1 MPFPII
7 GNIAIAKPFRR
18 KIIAMLINKSF
29 GFAFMIGE
37 IAAMAVAPHIAVPE
51 AIRIDNLE
59 SILKI
64 FEINM
69 PETKTKI
76 TKIEMYGKY
85 VEVM

>member
-1 MPFPII
+1 
-7 GNIAIAKPFRR
+7 
-18 KIIAMLINKSF
+18 
-29 GFAFMIGE
+29 MIGE

-69 PETKTKI
+69 PEIKTKI

>member
-1 MPFPII
+1 
-7 GNIAIAKPFRR
+7 
-18 KIIAMLINKSF
+18 MLVNKSF

-64 FEINM
+64 FAINM
-69 PETKTKI
+69 PVTKTKI

-85 VEVM
+85 VEVMEKTFDADIVKPKITIPI